1 MTNLFFLF
9 FWLLALL
16 KDDVLSHGQTIMR
29 SETILVIVVTI
40 PVIVQYPWL
49 LSVQPARHSYSAWL
63 CFSGH
68 NVHQHVHGQYY
79 QLFVFCFFKESR
91 TKPLCTLVVLRP
103 LKSSGHKISQNW
115 LRLARPS
122 QSQTVS
128 RKKQKK
134 IVDHENGPKS
144 PELSREHVDPKK
156 TKKQK
161 KHGTSIAMST

>member
-1 MTNLFFLF
+1 M
-9 FWLLALL
+9 
-16 KDDVLSHGQTIMR
+16 
-29 SETILVIVVTI
+29 
-40 PVIVQYPWL
+40 
-49 LSVQPARHSYSAWL
+49 
-63 CFSGH
+63 
-68 NVHQHVHGQYY
+68 
-79 QLFVFCFFKESR
+79 
-91 TKPLCTLVVLRP
+91 KPLCTLVVLRP

-156 TKKQK
+156 QKNKKNMELPLQCRHK
-161 KHGTSIAMST
+161 TDKRPELLDQTFFIYIF